1 MKNVK
6 LVIAIL
12 SIISVIFTS
21 CVGGNAIEKKQAEL
35 EKLKAQQADL
45 AIKVKTL
52 EDEIKAGGGVTVE
65 KREKVVNVAVNN
77 VETANFRHF
86 IDVQG
91 RVDGDENTTIS
102 AKVPGLVLNVLAKP
116 GSLVKAGQ
124 VLAELDGNAI
134 RKQIQSMETNLSL
147 VTELYNKQKALW
159 EKQVGSE
166 IQYKQAKTNKE
177 SLEQQ
182 ISSMREQL
190 AMYKITSPVNGTID
204 EVHLKVGQTAAPG
217 MPYFSIVNFNKLK
230 VKADVAESYANK
242 IKQGNDV
249 QITFPD
255 IEKTINT
262 KISYSGKGISALNRT
277 FGVEIALPSDE
288 SYLPNM
294 IAVVKIIDYAKND
307 VIVIPVNCI
316 QNADGENFVY
326 LAIKEGTKTIA
337 KKRIIK
343 VGVTYNDKAEIIAG
357 ITKGDQLITE
367 GYSDLNDGELI
378 KF

>member
-1 MKNVK
+1 MKNGKVI
-6 LVIAIL
+6 IAII
-12 SIISVIFTS
+12 SIISIILTS
-21 CVGGNAIEKKQAEL
+21 CGGGNEIEKKQAQL
-35 EKLKAQQADL
+35 EKLKAEQADL
-45 AIKVKTL
+45 AIKVKNL
-52 EDEIKAGGGVTVE
+52 EDEIKAGGVTIE
-65 KREKVVNVAVNN
+65 KREKIVNVAVTN
-77 VETANFRHF
+77 VETSNFKHF

-102 AKVPGLVLNVLAKP
+102 AKVPGLVLNVLVKP
-116 GSLVKAGQ
+116 GSVVKAGQ

-166 IQYKQAKTNKE
+166 IQFKQAKTNKE

-204 EVHLKVGQTAAPG
+204 VVNLKVGQTAAPG

-249 QITFPD
+249 VITFPD
-255 IEKTINT
+255 IDKTINT
-262 KISYSGKGISALNRT
+262 KITYSGKGISALNRT
-277 FGVEIALPSDE
+277 FGVEVALPSDD

-326 LAIKEGTKTIA
+326 VAVKEGSKTTA
-337 KKRIIK
+337 KKRVVN
-343 VGVTYNDKAEIIAG
+343 VGVTYNDKAEIIG
-357 ITKGDQLITE
+357 GLTKGEQLITE